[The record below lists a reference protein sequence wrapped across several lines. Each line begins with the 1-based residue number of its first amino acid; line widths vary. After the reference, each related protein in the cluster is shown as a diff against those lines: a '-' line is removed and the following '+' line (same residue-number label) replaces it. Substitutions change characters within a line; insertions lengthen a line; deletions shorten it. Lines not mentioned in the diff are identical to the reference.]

1 MIGYP
6 LLNYLAIF
14 ALDLSKFEFVLRFF
28 KYVVRYLITCHSS
41 QFIPS
46 TLQCKYY
53 VDHRLLFKKYVQ
65 IT

>member
-46 TLQCKYY
+46 TY
-53 VDHRLLFKKYVQ
+53 VSTLSPPNSRFLGPKK
-65 IT
+65 